1 MSSTVL
7 LTGGTG
13 FLGQHM
19 VSALQDAGYRVRA
32 LVRGNPGALT
42 ALGAETAH
50 GDVLDAASLDE
61 AMRGVDH
68 VVHAA
73 GFVSRDVE
81 DTRVMMEVNVQGT
94 RKVVEA
100 AARAAVKK
108 IVHVS
113 TSGTIAVGD
122 EPVVFHEDDP
132 LPLAHIHRWPYYLS
146 KFLAEKAASDAIRL
160 SSSTTRPELVTL
172 NPTLALGPGDTRG
185 TSTLDVRRFLDR
197 EIPLLPSGGV
207 SFVDVR
213 DVAACVP
220 AALTR
225 GTDGERYL
233 LGALNLTFVDF
244 FRRLEQVSG
253 VKGPMVPFALPK
265 ALSTF
270 GVSLLER
277 AAQVLGAKSPVT
289 SIEAEMA
296 SCFWYVDSRKAKEE
310 LGFSTTDPQKTLLDT
325 VRFLRGEKVGMKAVQ
340 KRA

>member
-19 VSALQDAGYRVRA
+19 VSTLQDAGYRVRA
-32 LVRGNPGALT
+32 LVRGNAGALP
-42 ALGAETAH
+42 ALGAETAR
-50 GDVLDAASLDE
+50 GDVLDTVSLEE
-61 AMRGVDH
+61 AMRGVEH

-73 GFVSRDVE
+73 GFVSRDVD

-100 AARAAVKK
+100 AARAGVKR

-132 LPLAHIHRWPYYLS
+132 LPLAHIHKWPYYLS

-160 SSSTTRPELVTL
+160 SSTTRPELVTL

-213 DVAACVP
+213 DVAAAVP

-225 GTDGERYL
+225 GKDGERYL

-265 ALSTF
+265 AFSSF

-277 AAQVLGAKSPVT
+277 AAHALGAKSPVT
-289 SIEAEMA
+289 TLEAEMA

-325 VRFLRGEKVGMKAVQ
+325 VRFLRGEKVGMKAVE